1 MLNLRDLP
9 ATSPG
14 EIKVMTILRIA
25 RRCAYHTGICTILML
40 AMGTSHA
47 AKPTAVAEDDP
58 VSTTSGDGETVVHID
73 VLANDSD
80 PNNLIADL
88 IVTTPPGFDGTAVR
102 QGPDFD
108 VAEPGSLP
116 RIHVDY
122 NIAPG
127 FGGTE
132 EFTYEIVDKN
142 GKTLDSA
149 EVTIVVDGTTAT
161 TTAGLQRVVFGGA
174 AFPESEVPLS
184 AAGELAKTDGTSTVQ
199 CCKVRD
205 PRVSKKKGIIAYA
218 WAPFDLGA
226 ALGSGDCAD
235 VPGPGPGALIVPPHF
250 SVHTQ
255 DPNSTTPED
264 YKFGVCV
271 VETGVEWVG
280 PMQLDVV
287 AEPVVGYPVNCE
299 TALVHKQP
307 LVLGLSENEFTS
319 PEMRAITIEC
329 DPRSV
334 TRWSKAFFVVNG
346 VHLADKDASNGY
358 VARMFTTLRSMIEEM
373 RKQNAVE
380 STFLKD
386 LTGIV
391 LAAQNPSNSASASM
405 AHLDN
410 ATLKALTPG
419 NPDPYSPTTNFSNP
433 KGELVSHLMAL
444 RYAICSEI
452 AHPGNL
458 KHEECLVNPLV
469 DAVLPE
475 LP

>member
-1 MLNLRDLP
+1 
-9 ATSPG
+9 
-14 EIKVMTILRIA
+14 MTISRTGRLL
-25 RRCAYHTGICTILML
+25 AYYAGICASLML
-40 AMGTSHA
+40 AMSSSHA
-47 AKPTAVAEDDP
+47 AKPTAVADNDLVEAD
-58 VSTTSGDGETVVHID
+58 SGDGETVIHID

-102 QGPDFD
+102 QGPDLE
-108 VAEPGSLP
+108 VA

-127 FGGTE
+127 FSGTE
-132 EFTYEIVDKN
+132 AFTYDLVDKN

-149 EVTIVVDGTTAT
+149 TVTIEVDGLTAT
-161 TTAGLQRVVFGGA
+161 TTAGSNKVVFGGA
-174 AFPESEVPLS
+174 AFPGNGVPLS
-184 AAGELAKTDGTSTVQ
+184 ATGELAKEPGTSTVQ

-205 PRVSKKKGIIAYA
+205 PRVSRNKGVIAFD
-218 WAPFDLGA
+218 WTPFDLGA
-226 ALGSGDCAD
+226 ALSNPDLADGCAD
-235 VPGPGPGALIVPPHF
+235 MPKPEAGTLIIPRHF
-250 SVHTQ
+250 GVHTQ
-255 DPNSTTPED
+255 DLTSNSPAD
-264 YKFGVCV
+264 YEFGVCAV
-271 VETGVEWVG
+271 DTGVEWVG
-280 PMQLDVV
+280 PMQIDVV

-299 TALVHKQP
+299 ADLVHKQP

-329 DPRSV
+329 DPRGV
-334 TRWSKAFFVVNG
+334 TRWSEAVFVVNG
-346 VHLADKDASNGY
+346 AHLADKDASNGY

-373 RKQNAVE
+373 RKQNAVD

-410 ATLKALTPG
+410 ATLMALTPDG
-419 NPDPYSPTTNFSNP
+419 PDPYTPTANSSFSNP

-444 RYAICSEI
+444 RYAICSEF
-452 AHPGNL
+452 ARPGNV
-458 KHEECLVNPLV
+458 KHEDCKVNDMV
-469 DAVLPE
+469 DAALPQ
-475 LP
+475 LPKLP

>member
-1 MLNLRDLP
+1 
-9 ATSPG
+9 
-14 EIKVMTILRIA
+14 MTMLRIT
-25 RRCAYHTGICTILML
+25 RRCAYYTGVCAFLML
-40 AMGTSHA
+40 VMGTSHA
-47 AKPTAVAEDDP
+47 AKPGADADDDS
-58 VSTTSGDGETVVHID
+58 VTTSGGDGETVVHID
-73 VLANDSD
+73 VLDGDSD

-88 IVTTPPGFDGTAVR
+88 IVTTPPEFGTAVR

-108 VAEPGSLP
+108 PLVPGSLN

-132 EFTYEIVDKN
+132 TFTSEIVDKN

-149 EVTIVVDGTTAT
+149 TVTIEVDGSTAITTK
-161 TTAGLQRVVFGGA
+161 GSHKVVFGGA
-174 AFPESEVPLS
+174 AFPNSGVALS
-184 AAGELAKTDGTSTVQ
+184 AAGELAKTGGTSTVQ

-205 PRVSKKKGIIAYA
+205 PRVSKKKGVIAFD
-218 WAPFDLGA
+218 WTPFDLGA
-226 ALGSGDCAD
+226 AMRSTPDCAAKLD
-235 VPGPGPGALIVPPHF
+235 LDAAPPPGTLIVPPHF
-250 SVHTQ
+250 GVHT
-255 DPNSTTPED
+255 DPAIPD
-264 YKFGVCV
+264 KDLALDDFKFGACV
-271 VETGVEWVG
+271 VNTGVEWVG
-280 PMQLDVV
+280 PMQVDVV
-287 AEPVVGYPVNCE
+287 AEPVVGYQVNCGPGP
-299 TALVHKQP
+299 VHKQP

-329 DPRSV
+329 DPRGV

-346 VHLADKDASNGY
+346 VHRADKDASNGY

-386 LTGIV
+386 LTSIV

-410 ATLKALTPG
+410 ATFMALTPG
-419 NPDPYSPTTNFSNP
+419 DPDPYFPSPTAKFSNP

-452 AHPGNL
+452 AHPGNV
-458 KHEECLVNPLV
+458 KHDDCKV
-469 DAVLPE
+469 DKFDSALPK